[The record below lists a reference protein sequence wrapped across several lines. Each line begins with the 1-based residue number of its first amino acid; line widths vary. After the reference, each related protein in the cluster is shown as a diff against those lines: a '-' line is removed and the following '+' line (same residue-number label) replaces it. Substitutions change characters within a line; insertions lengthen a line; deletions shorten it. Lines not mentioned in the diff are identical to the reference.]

1 MEVNIYFWIVF
12 NAFVL
17 LMLGLDLFVFHRHAH
32 EVKIKE
38 SILWTI
44 FWIVL
49 SLLFNLGVYWKFGQD
64 QALEFLTAY
73 LIEKSLSVDN
83 LFVFLIIFNYF
94 HIPQQYQH
102 KILFWGILGA
112 LIFRAVFIL
121 VGVALLERFHFI
133 TYLLGAFLVFTG
145 IKMATTKQQSID
157 PKANPVVKFI
167 SRYMPVTN
175 MLVGGKFFVRQD
187 KTIFATP
194 LFIVLVMVETTDV
207 VFAADSI
214 PAILAISQDTFIV
227 YTSNVFALLGLR
239 ALYFALAGI
248 MKMFHYL
255 HYGLALILVFIGGK
269 LLVANFFKIDM
280 VWALAVVALILAGS
294 VVLSLIFPQ
303 KETELP
309 PANIDTDV
317 ENKPKPEVRSGARRP
332 KP

>member
-1 MEVNIYFWIVF
+1 MEINIYFWIVF

-17 LMLGLDLFVFHRHAH
+17 LMLALDLFVFHRHAH
-32 EVKIKE
+32 EVKMKE

-44 FWIVL
+44 FWIGL
-49 SLLFNLGVYWKFGQD
+49 SLLFNLGVYWQMGQAP
-64 QALEFLTAY
+64 ALEFLTAY

-94 HIPQQYQH
+94 HVPLQYQH

-112 LIFRAVFIL
+112 LVLRAIFIL
-121 VGVALLERFHFI
+121 VGVALLQQFHFI
-133 TYLLGAFLVFTG
+133 TYLLGAFLIFTG
-145 IKMATTKQQSID
+145 IKMATTKQDTID

-175 MLVGGKFFVRQD
+175 TLVGGKFFVRRD
-187 KTIFATP
+187 KTVFATP
-194 LFIVLVMVETTDV
+194 LFIVLIMVETTDV

-269 LLVANFFKIDM
+269 LLAAGFMKIDM
-280 VWALAVVALILAGS
+280 VWALVVVAVILVGS
-294 VVLSLIFPQ
+294 VVLSLIFP
-303 KETELP
+303 KKDADLP
-309 PANIDTDV
+309 VPANPETLPEARPEI
-317 ENKPKPEVRSGARRP
+317 KPPLK
-332 KP
+332 